1 VVKRDVSDDVN
12 TRRELPR
19 NDEHI
24 GREGIRLAWLGS
36 EAIHRSHRQATE
48 LVISVV
54 N

>member
-1 VVKRDVSDDVN
+1 MLAS
-12 TRRELPR
+12 RRELPR
-19 NDEHI
+19 NDDHI
-24 GREGIRLAWLGS
+24 GLDGIRLAWLGS